1 VLKPLQIQA
10 KISDTRKGSIM
21 RQLKRRNWFTVLV
34 LGQRDFGIGDVVLAV
49 VLSLYAVDLVTGH
62 NSKHLDGGWSAAV
75 AVLLMTAPV
84 IFARRQPLAAAA
96 TLAFGAALNWAL
108 IGHLIRC
115 GATLPAVFYVAFVIG
130 SRCQRR
136 DVVIGIALLAVNLVC
151 QGWSDPKLG
160 SPSVAIV
167 MVPISLAFMGAGR
180 LLRSRNAKISEL
192 EARTAELRAQR
203 ELNAKM
209 AVEADRA
216 RIAGDLDEF
225 LHDQVTKIV
234 SAASAGRATLEAQP
248 DEAQDAF
255 VSIQETGRE
264 TLTHMRDVVRSLQD
278 NAPTE
283 PQPVLTQLDRLISQ
297 SASSEIQL
305 HVNGDPRMLPPGLEL
320 SGYRIVEHLLLTLAD
335 NTSSRASV
343 GVTFQPDAL
352 ELRVV
357 GTSVRESDARPA
369 LAAATERAVLHG
381 GTLRSNLSKGLRETV
396 VQIPIPLGQV

>member
-1 VLKPLQIQA
+1 
-10 KISDTRKGSIM
+10 M
-21 RQLKRRNWFTVLV
+21 RQPTRENWFTALV
-34 LGQRDFGIGDVVLAV
+34 LGQRDIGIGDVALAV
-49 VLSLYAVDLVTGH
+49 LLSLYAVDLVTGH
-62 NSKHLDGGWSAAV
+62 NSKHLDGGWTAAL

-84 IFARRQPLAAAA
+84 SFARRQPLAAAT
-96 TLAFGAALNWAL
+96 TLALGAGLNWTL

-130 SRCQRR
+130 SRCQGR
-136 DVVIGIALLAVNLVC
+136 DVVVGMALLAVSLVC

-160 SPSVAIV
+160 SPSVAVI
-167 MVPISLAFMGAGR
+167 MVPISLGFMGAGR

-192 EARTAELRAQR
+192 EVRTTELRDQR

-225 LHDQVTKIV
+225 LHDQVSKIA
-234 SAASAGRATLEAQP
+234 SAASVGRATLEVQP

-305 HVNGDPRMLPPGLEL
+305 QVHGDPRMLPPGLEL
-320 SGYRIVEHLLLTLAD
+320 SGYRIVEHLLLTLAQ
-335 NTSSRASV
+335 NASSRGSV
-343 GVTFQPDAL
+343 EVTFRPDAL
-352 ELRVV
+352 ELRAV

-381 GTLRSNLSKGLRETV
+381 GTLRSNLRNGLRETV

>member
-1 VLKPLQIQA
+1 
-10 KISDTRKGSIM
+10 M
-21 RQLKRRNWFTVLV
+21 RQPTRRNWFTALV
-34 LGQRDFGIGDVVLAV
+34 LGQHDLGIGDVALAV

-62 NSKHLDGGWSAAV
+62 NSKHLDGGWTAAV
-75 AVLLMTAPV
+75 AVLLMTGPV
-84 IFARRQPLAAAA
+84 LFARRQPLAAAA
-96 TLAFGAALNWAL
+96 TLALGAGLNWIL

-130 SRCQRR
+130 SRCHRR
-136 DVVIGIALLAVNLVC
+136 DVMVGMALLAVSLVC

-192 EARTAELRAQR
+192 EIRTAELRAQR

-209 AVEADRA
+209 AVDADRA

-225 LHDQVTKIV
+225 LHDQVTKIA
-234 SAASAGRATLEAQP
+234 SAASAGRATLESQP

-283 PQPVLTQLDRLISQ
+283 PQPVLRQLDRLISQ

-305 HVNGDPRMLPPGLEL
+305 QVNGDPRMLPPGLEL
-320 SGYRIVEHLLLTLAD
+320 SGYRIVEHLLLTLAED
-335 NTSSRASV
+335 GSSRASV

-357 GTSVRESDARPA
+357 GASVRESDARPA

>member
-1 VLKPLQIQA
+1 
-10 KISDTRKGSIM
+10 M
-21 RQLKRRNWFTVLV
+21 RQPTRRNWFTALV
-34 LGQRDFGIGDVVLAV
+34 LGQHDLGIGDVALAV

-62 NSKHLDGGWSAAV
+62 NSKHLDGGWTAAV
-75 AVLLMTAPV
+75 AVLLMTGPV
-84 IFARRQPLAAAA
+84 LFARWQPLAAAA
-96 TLAFGAALNWAL
+96 ALALGAGLNWIL

-130 SRCQRR
+130 SRCHRR
-136 DVVIGIALLAVNLVC
+136 DVMVGIALLAVSLVC

-192 EARTAELRAQR
+192 EIRTAELRAQR

-209 AVEADRA
+209 AVDADRA

-225 LHDQVTKIV
+225 LHDQVTKIA
-234 SAASAGRATLEAQP
+234 SAASAGRATLESQP

-283 PQPVLTQLDRLISQ
+283 PQPVLRQLDRLISQ
-297 SASSEIQL
+297 TASSEIQL
-305 HVNGDPRMLPPGLEL
+305 QVNGDPRMLPPGLEL
-320 SGYRIVEHLLLTLAD
+320 SGYRIVEHLLLTLAED
-335 NTSSRASV
+335 GSSRASV

-357 GTSVRESDARPA
+357 GASVRESDARPA

>member
-1 VLKPLQIQA
+1 
-10 KISDTRKGSIM
+10 M
-21 RQLKRRNWFTVLV
+21 RQPTRRNWLTALV
-34 LGQRDFGIGDVVLAV
+34 LGRHNIGIGDVALAAL
-49 VLSLYAVDLVTGH
+49 LSFYAVYLVTGH

-75 AVLLMTAPV
+75 AVLFMTAPV
-84 IFARRQPLAAAA
+84 IFARRQPLAAAT
-96 TLAFGAALNWAL
+96 TLAFGAGFNWIL
-108 IGHLIRC
+108 IGHFIRC

-136 DVVIGIALLAVNLVC
+136 DVVIAIALLAVSLVC

-160 SPSVAIV
+160 SPTVAVV
-167 MVPISLAFMGAGR
+167 MVPISLAFVGAGR

-192 EARTAELRAQR
+192 EVRTTELRDQR

-216 RIAGDLDEF
+216 RIADDLDEF
-225 LHDQVTKIV
+225 LHDQVTKIT
-234 SAASAGRATLEAQP
+234 SAAEVGRATLDAQP
-248 DEAQDAF
+248 EEAEDAF

-264 TLTHMRDVVRSLQD
+264 TLTYMRDVVRNLHG

-283 PQPVLTQLDRLISQ
+283 PQPVLTQLDRLIGQ

-305 HVNGDPRMLPPGLEL
+305 QVNGDPRMLPPGLEL
-320 SGYRIVEHLLLTLAD
+320 SGYRIVEHLLLTLAE
-335 NTSSRASV
+335 NVSSRASV
-343 GVTFQPDAL
+343 GVTFRPDAL

-369 LAAATERAVLHG
+369 LAAATERALVHG
-381 GTLRSNLSKGLRETV
+381 GTLRSHLRNGRRETV
-396 VQIPIPLGQV
+396 VQIPIPLGRV

>member
-1 VLKPLQIQA
+1 
-10 KISDTRKGSIM
+10 M
-21 RQLKRRNWFTVLV
+21 RQPTRRNWFTALV
-34 LGQRDFGIGDVVLAV
+34 LGQHDLGIGDVALAV

-62 NSKHLDGGWSAAV
+62 NSKHLDGGWTAAV
-75 AVLLMTAPV
+75 AVLLMTGPV
-84 IFARRQPLAAAA
+84 LFARWQPLAAAA
-96 TLAFGAALNWAL
+96 ALALGAGLNWIL

-130 SRCQRR
+130 SRCHRR
-136 DVVIGIALLAVNLVC
+136 DVMVGIALLAVSLVC

-192 EARTAELRAQR
+192 EIRTAELRAQR

-209 AVEADRA
+209 AVDADRA

-225 LHDQVTKIV
+225 LHDQVTKIA
-234 SAASAGRATLEAQP
+234 SAASAGRATLESQP

-283 PQPVLTQLDRLISQ
+283 PQPVLRQLDRLISQ

-305 HVNGDPRMLPPGLEL
+305 QVNGDPRMLPPGLEL
-320 SGYRIVEHLLLTLAD
+320 SGYRIVEHLLLTLAED
-335 NTSSRASV
+335 GSSRASV

-357 GTSVRESDARPA
+357 GASVRESDARPA

>member
-1 VLKPLQIQA
+1 
-10 KISDTRKGSIM
+10 M
-21 RQLKRRNWFTVLV
+21 RQPTRRNWFTALV
-34 LGQRDFGIGDVVLAV
+34 LGQHDLGIGDVALAV

-62 NSKHLDGGWSAAV
+62 NSKHLDGGWTAAV
-75 AVLLMTAPV
+75 AVLLMTGPV
-84 IFARRQPLAAAA
+84 LFARRQPLAAAA
-96 TLAFGAALNWAL
+96 TLALGAGLNWIL

-130 SRCQRR
+130 SRCHRR
-136 DVVIGIALLAVNLVC
+136 DVMVGIALLAVSLVC

-192 EARTAELRAQR
+192 EIRTAELRAQR

-209 AVEADRA
+209 AVDADRA

-225 LHDQVTKIV
+225 LHDQVTKIA
-234 SAASAGRATLEAQP
+234 SAASAGRATLESQP

-283 PQPVLTQLDRLISQ
+283 PQPVLRQLDRLISQ

-305 HVNGDPRMLPPGLEL
+305 QVNGDPRMLPPGLEL
-320 SGYRIVEHLLLTLAD
+320 SGYRIVEHLLLTLAED
-335 NTSSRASV
+335 GSSRASV

-357 GTSVRESDARPA
+357 GASVRESDARPA